1 MVKVKLNY
9 KSLGLR
15 VGLEFHQMLD
25 TREKLFCNCPPNLM
39 PADADADYLFKR
51 RLRPTTSELG
61 EVDPAALF
69 EFKRGRVY
77 EYHHFD
83 NASCLVEMDEEPP
96 HDLNYEALRIVLT
109 VALMLNS
116 QPVDEVYVMRK
127 TVIDGSNTTGF
138 QRTALVALGG
148 SMEVDGKKI
157 PIQTICLEED
167 AARKVSEDATKV
179 TYRLDRL
186 GVPLIEIATAP
197 VISSPEEAEKVAL
210 KIGQLLRLTKKVKRG
225 IGTIRQDI
233 NISIKGGAKIE
244 IKGVQKLG
252 LIRKVVEYEVLR
264 QYNLLNIRDM
274 LRERG
279 VVKEHLKR
287 DFVDVTDIFEG
298 TKCRVIRRALKKGG
312 CVLAVKLSR
321 FKGILGYEIQPGRRF
336 ATELAD
342 RARFWGG
349 VGGIFHSDELP
360 AYGISE
366 EEVRKV
372 SERLNLG
379 EKDAF
384 VLIADERSKVIEA
397 LNAVID
403 RCIEALEGVP
413 EETRGPNP
421 DGTTHY
427 SRPRPGAARMYP
439 ETDIRPRRITEEFL
453 NEIKRQLPEP
463 LDVKLQKFVKDYG
476 LSKNLAEQ
484 MISSYYLDSFER
496 LVEKY
501 PNVPPRVIA
510 ATFENTLKSLRR
522 EGVPVDEL
530 EDEVFDSLFSLLN
543 EGEIVKEAIPK
554 IIEYLARNP
563 SKTVLEAV
571 EELNLKALERDEL
584 EKIVT
589 EVFEEKK
596 EAIMKLRERALGML
610 MGEVMRRVSGRAD
623 GSLVNQVIRE
633 RLRVFLSRYDD

>member
-1 MVKVKLNY
+1 
-9 KSLGLR
+9 
-15 VGLEFHQMLD
+15 
-25 TREKLFCNCPPNLM
+25 
-39 PADADADYLFKR
+39 
-51 RLRPTTSELG
+51 
-61 EVDPAALF
+61 
-69 EFKRGRVY
+69 
-77 EYHHFD
+77 
-83 NASCLVEMDEEPP
+83 
-96 HDLNYEALRIVLT
+96 
-109 VALMLNS
+109 
-116 QPVDEVYVMRK
+116 
-127 TVIDGSNTTGF
+127 
-138 QRTALVALGG
+138 
-148 SMEVDGKKI
+148 
-157 PIQTICLEED
+157 
-167 AARKVSEDATKV
+167 
-179 TYRLDRL
+179 
-186 GVPLIEIATAP
+186 
-197 VISSPEEAEKVAL
+197 
-210 KIGQLLRLTKKVKRG
+210 
-225 IGTIRQDI
+225 
-233 NISIKGGAKIE
+233 
-244 IKGVQKLG
+244 
-252 LIRKVVEYEVLR
+252 
-264 QYNLLNIRDM
+264 
-274 LRERG
+274 
-279 VVKEHLKR
+279 
-287 DFVDVTDIFEG
+287 
-298 TKCRVIRRALKKGG
+298 
-312 CVLAVKLSR
+312 
-321 FKGILGYEIQPGRRF
+321 
-336 ATELAD
+336 
-342 RARFWGG
+342 
-349 VGGIFHSDELP
+349 
-360 AYGISE
+360 
-366 EEVRKV
+366 V